1 MFLYSLTTRELLG
14 KYIVTTDDSIMH
26 LHSLLV
32 YNMTCVVLLTAR
44 MLKLGS
50 DSSVVTVLA
59 YCTVLFLLES
69 IISFINKLHVNPLS
83 LITTYDKEDD
93 APGE

>member
-1 MFLYSLTTRELLG
+1 
-14 KYIVTTDDSIMH
+14 
-26 LHSLLV
+26 
-32 YNMTCVVLLTAR
+32 MTCLMLLTAR

-50 DSSVVTVLA
+50 DSSKVAALA

-69 IISFINKLHVNPLS
+69 IISFTNKLHVNLMS

-93 APGE
+93 ALRE